1 MKQFIV
7 DRHTTPNTPTLEQ
20 VPTEKIPIYDDRA
33 AVTADLANLS
43 VGQIVI
49 TKDTGTELSQPIN
62 AVESGNLHAVT
73 SNAVAESLSYS
84 ETEQA
89 TGGTWIDGK
98 PIYKITKT
106 GTGIFRNNTWTSIQ
120 FFNDNQQRHLIK
132 SEGQIFSASSRVNYA
147 SKDFTN
153 TVEYS
158 VAEFSTDTNLSYY
171 LTLYY
176 TKG

>member
-1 MKQFIV
+1 MKTFATSGIGNQQTLTGIE
-7 DRHTTPNTPTLEQ
+7 TPTIFVYENESAIENDLSNLEN
-20 VPTEKIPIYDDRA
+20 DDW
-33 AVTADLANLS
+33 VSTP
-43 VGQIVI
+43 
-49 TKDTGTELSQPIN
+49 DTGDELSHPVDV
-62 AVESGNLHAVT
+62 VESGNLHAVT